1 MLKIYGV
8 VWGGWPLFLGGG
20 GSKGFGDKG
29 LEPGLDNLN
38 NEPSSIVSV
47 SVSFEVG
54 QLLCLCFFGFYPWPY
69 IKMIFPL
76 LLFAFLPIRMFL
88 MPKFIERK
96 YLQVLDGI
104 HP

>member
-1 MLKIYGV
+1 MNHILCLYLLK
-8 VWGGWPLFLGGG
+8 
-20 GSKGFGDKG
+20 
-29 LEPGLDNLN
+29 
-38 NEPSSIVSV
+38 
-47 SVSFEVG
+47 VG